1 MKFFAGSGIFPC
13 VRFTSLK
20 EDVYYGKKCHF
31 RHREAE
37 ERQQQEVEE
46 RVERKDQL
54 AILKE
59 SMQLGC
65 VSQDS
70 YPV

>member
-1 MKFFAGSGIFPC
+1 MARSVISDI
-13 VRFTSLK
+13 VRQ
-20 EDVYYGKKCHF
+20 KKDTT
-31 RHREAE
+31 RSR
-37 ERQQQEVEE
+37 RK
-46 RVERKDQL
+46 VERKDQL